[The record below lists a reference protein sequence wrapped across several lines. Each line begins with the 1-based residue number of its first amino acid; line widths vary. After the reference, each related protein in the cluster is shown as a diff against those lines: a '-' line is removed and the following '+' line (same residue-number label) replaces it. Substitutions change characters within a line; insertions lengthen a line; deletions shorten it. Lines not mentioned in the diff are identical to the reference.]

1 MEREKEKPKMNS
13 DSFEDFK
20 INVKLAGLWVAA
32 MFCYLYADVLAFY
45 VPGFLAEILTGEI
58 GGMPLDDFFLVA
70 SAGIMIPPIVMI
82 FLSLVLKVKTNRWL
96 NIIVGIVYTLIGIGM
111 VVMAVMASSAGYIV
125 YATVESILTALIIWY
140 AWTWP
145 KQGGDFT

>member
-1 MEREKEKPKMNS
+1 MNS
-13 DSFEDFK
+13 NSFEDFK

-32 MFCYLYADVLAFY
+32 MLCYLYADVLAFF
-45 VPGFLAEILTGEI
+45 VPGHLAEILAGEI
-58 GGMPLDDFFLVA
+58 GGMPIDDLFMAA

-82 FLSLVLKVKTNRWL
+82 FLSLVLKVETNRWL

-111 VVMAVMASSAGYIV
+111 VVMAVMSSSVGYLV
-125 YATVESILTALIIWY
+125 YGIVESILTALIIWY

-145 KQGGDFT
+145 R

>member
-1 MEREKEKPKMNS
+1 MNS
-13 DSFEDFK
+13 NSFDDFK

-32 MFCYLYADVLAFY
+32 MFCYLYADVLAFF
-45 VPGFLAEILTGEI
+45 VPGHLAEILVGEI
-58 GGMPLDDFFLVA
+58 GGMAIDDFFLLA

-111 VVMAVMASSAGYIV
+111 VVMAVMPLSVGYLV
-125 YATVESILTALIIWY
+125 YGIVESILTALIIWY

-145 KQGGDFT
+145 K

>member
-1 MEREKEKPKMNS
+1 MNS
-13 DSFEDFK
+13 NSFEDFK

-32 MFCYLYADVLAFY
+32 MFCYLYADVLAFF
-45 VPGFLAEILTGEI
+45 VPGHLAEIMAGEI
-58 GGMPLDDFFLVA
+58 GGMPIDDIFLLA
-70 SAGIMIPPIVMI
+70 SAGFMIPPIAMI

-111 VVMAVMASSAGYIV
+111 VVMAVMSFSVGYLV
-125 YATVESILTALIIWY
+125 YGIVESILTALIIWH

-145 KQGGDFT
+145 K